1 MQTALPHSKVIQD
14 DRKNQ
19 KRICV
24 ILFAVFLVA
33 MLGTMFIPVHPYS
46 YSKTIIE
53 RTRDE
58 NGKLKQQKV
67 EKLYE
72 GNATLTDIIWRSKTE
87 EGGFVAKEL
96 EEQGIPAATNML
108 SIASAPALLILFTGL
123 TVVFLLMRNDNP
135 VSVLLG
141 VFTCLFGG
149 FEYFSN
155 PLLCLLPQHQI
166 VSIVYLV
173 LAAAFIAY
181 FFYTRKHLGLALHG
195 RGTAYFVKLGK
206 DIVRDKWLY
215 LLLLPGLV
223 YFLVFKYLPMWGIVI
238 SFENYVAISGVGGS
252 EWVGL
257 YHFEQFFKSDWM
269 LYLSNTL
276 ILSFMSI
283 VFTFPAPIILALMLN
298 EIRHMHYK
306 KLTQTLLYVPHF
318 ISIVIVVS
326 ITYVIFGSGGLI
338 FNLTRALTG
347 RTIDYLGDPG
357 VFRWM
362 IIGQTIWKE
371 TGWGT
376 IIFLAALT
384 NVDTQLYEAAMID
397 GANRGQRLW
406 HITLPAIRSVVVL
419 MLILR
424 VGSVLNTGY
433 EHLILMANSL
443 NRASSQ
449 TLDVFVYENG
459 IKGGQLSYSTAVGL
473 MKSVVSVI
481 LVITANKISHMLG
494 EEGLY

>member
-1 MQTALPHSKVIQD
+1 MQAALTHGKVIQD
-14 DRKNQ
+14 DREKQ

-24 ILFAVFLVA
+24 IVLIVFLVA
-33 MLGTMFIPVHPYS
+33 LLGAMLIPVYS
-46 YSKTIIE
+46 YNYTKTVIE

-58 NGKLKQQKV
+58 SGKLKQQKI
-67 EKLYE
+67 EKQLK
-72 GNATLTDIIWRSKTE
+72 GNSTLMDIIWRSKTE
-87 EGGFVAKEL
+87 EGEFVANEL
-96 EEQGIPAATNML
+96 EAQGIPAATNML
-108 SIASAPALLILFTGL
+108 SLASAPALLIFFTGL
-123 TVVFLLMRNDNP
+123 TVAFLIMRNSNP
-135 VSVLLG
+135 FSILLG
-141 VFTCLFGG
+141 VFTCLFGC
-149 FEYFSN
+149 FTYFSN
-155 PLLCLLPQHQI
+155 ALLCLLPLHQA
-166 VSIVYLV
+166 VGIVYLA
-173 LAAAFIAY
+173 LAAAFIVY
-181 FFYTRKHLGLALHG
+181 FFYTRKHLGWVLHG

-257 YHFEQFFKSDWM
+257 YQFEQFFKSNWL

-298 EIRHMHYK
+298 EVRHVHYK

-338 FNLTRALTG
+338 FNITRTLTG
-347 RTIDYLGDPG
+347 RTIDYLGDPA

-473 MKSVVSVI
+473 MKSIVSVI
-481 LVITANKISHMLG
+481 LVISANKISHMLG

>member
-1 MQTALPHSKVIQD
+1 MQTAIPHSKASLD
-14 DRKNQ
+14 DRKKQ

-24 ILFAVFLVA
+24 ILLVVFLVA
-33 MLGTMFIPVHPYS
+33 LLGAMFIPVHPYS
-46 YSKTIIE
+46 YTKTTIE

-67 EKLYE
+67 EKLFE

-87 EGGFVAKEL
+87 EGKFVAGEL
-96 EEQGIPAATNML
+96 EEQGIPAATKL
-108 SIASAPALLILFTGL
+108 LDVASVPALLILFTGL
-123 TVVFLLMRNDNP
+123 TVAFLLMRNDNP

-141 VFTCLFGG
+141 VFTCVFGAYA
-149 FEYFSN
+149 YFSN
-155 PLLCLLPQHQI
+155 QLLRLLPGHLFFGI
-166 VSIVYLV
+166 IYLA
-173 LAAAFIAY
+173 LAAAFAAY
-181 FFYTRKHLGLALHG
+181 FIFTRKHLGLALHG

-206 DIVRDKWLY
+206 DIQRDIWLY

-257 YHFEQFFKSDWM
+257 YHFEQFFRSDWM

-283 VFTFPAPIILALMLN
+283 IFTFPAPIILALMLN
-298 EIRHMHYK
+298 EIRNMHYK

-326 ITYVIFGSGGLI
+326 ITYVIFGSSGII
-338 FNLTRALTG
+338 FKLTQSLTG
-347 RTIDYLGDPG
+347 QRIEYLGDPG

-424 VGSVLNTGY
+424 IGSVLNTGY